1 MRKLPSDIKS
11 RNPLPIL
18 LLYYAVGVAGLI
30 LPLTRDI
37 FMKLTS
43 LSLLLSLSLL
53 FLYHPSYERKFWLT
67 SLLIFLGGYL
77 VEVLG
82 VRTGLLFGA
91 YQYGETLGWKVFH
104 TPLIIGVNWLMLV
117 YCTSYIAGRYVESIY
132 FRSIVAAS
140 MMVVYDFAMEPAA
153 IRLDMWSWDGG
164 PVPLQN
170 YLAWFIIAF
179 ALNYLAG
186 RMGIIKGH
194 NKVALPLFFIQMVFF
209 ILLDVWIVL
218 GKLWV

>member
-1 MRKLPSDIKS
+1 MRNLLSDIRS
-11 RNPLPIL
+11 RNPLPLL
-18 LLYYAVGVAGLI
+18 LLYYGVGVAGLI
-30 LPLTRDI
+30 LPLTREI
-37 FMKLTS
+37 FMRLTS
-43 LSLLLSLSLL
+43 LSLLLSLGLL
-53 FLYHPSYERKFWLT
+53 FLYHPTHERKFWLT

-77 VEVLG
+77 VEVIG
-82 VRTGLLFGA
+82 VRTGLLFGS
-91 YQYGETLGWKVFH
+91 YQYGETLGLKVFH

-117 YCTSYIAGRYVESIY
+117 YCTSYIAGKYVESLY

-140 MMVVYDFAMEPAA
+140 LMVVYDFAMEPAA

-170 YLAWFIIAF
+170 YLAWFMIAF
-179 ALNYLAG
+179 GLNYLAG
-186 RMGIIKGH
+186 RMGIIKGD

-218 GKLWV
+218 EVLWV